1 MTNLIIIGTG
11 ALALLFGSRLAAAG
25 IDISILGTWVEGL
38 DALEKE
44 GIRVAF
50 PDGEQS
56 YPVRVF
62 KDPAELPESQYA
74 LVLVKSWQTE
84 RAAKQLTQLL
94 SSDGVALT
102 LQNGFGNVEILSNYL
117 GEERTAQGITTYGAT
132 LLKPGLVRP
141 GGEGLIS
148 LQEHPRLSKIAKLF
162 QQANLAVQM
171 IPDLT
176 SMIWGKLVINAAIN
190 PVSALL
196 GVKNGQLLES
206 SFSKELMAMVALET
220 AQVGQAVG
228 VEFTFSD
235 PVQAVEAVAE
245 ATAENKSSMLQ
256 DIIRGAP
263 TEIDVLCGAVVEL
276 GRKYGVDT
284 PYNHMLWN
292 LVKARVEFT
301 GNQINED
308 S

>member
-228 VEFTFSD
+228 VEFNFSD
-235 PVQAVEAVAE
+235 PVQVAEAVAE